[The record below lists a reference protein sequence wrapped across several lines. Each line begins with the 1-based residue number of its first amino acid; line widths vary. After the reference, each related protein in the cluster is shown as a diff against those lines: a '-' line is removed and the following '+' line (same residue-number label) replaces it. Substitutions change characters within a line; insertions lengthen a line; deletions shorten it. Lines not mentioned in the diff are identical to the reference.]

1 MINILL
7 ALIQIQDQYTTTLTV
22 IESCILAT
30 DLSLHFRHLPEM
42 SKLANSLVD
51 VGAVDDVISGV
62 GVQSSHNRFIL
73 ESAMM
78 TAADLGAVTK
88 PWPVHR
94 HVSQLLAEEFWAQG
108 DLERQVRE
116 PSFVLVASL
125 GAMV

>member
-1 MINILL
+1 M
-7 ALIQIQDQYTTTLTV
+7 

-51 VGAVDDVISGV
+51 VGVDDVMSGV
-62 GVQSSHNRFIL
+62 DVQSSHKRFIL

-108 DLERQVRE
+108 DLERQVN
-116 PSFVLVASL
+116 
-125 GAMV
+125 